1 LRLVHL
7 SDLHL
12 GFRQYQRLTPG
23 GVNQRE
29 ADVAATF
36 RNAIDKVIELA
47 PDVVIVAGDIFHS
60 VRPTNQAILHAFLQF
75 SRLSRALPD
84 AIIVLVAGNHDTP
97 RSTETG
103 GILPLLAQLGLHV
116 VDRKAERLAFPDREL
131 SILAV
136 PDVPGLVQPSLTPDA
151 AARYNVLAIHGE
163 VAGVLPAWVS
173 AADRAAVTVPR
184 EELGARWDYIALGHY
199 HVYTEVAPNA
209 YYSGSIEYTSVNT
222 WGETHEQDKADV
234 PGKGFVER
242 NLATGEHIFHVLDPV
257 RPLIDFEPVRARG
270 LTAAELDA
278 KIKDAVESCDGGID
292 DKVVRL
298 VVFDVSRHIARDLD
312 HKTIRDY
319 KRRALHFHLDLR
331 RPDVF
336 RIHAGGAPGGPR
348 VDLKDVVSEKLRWR
362 TIDADIDRTQ
372 LIERAVSYLDEA
384 NAVSLTPAAMVDA
397 S

>member
-12 GFRQYQRLTPG
+12 GFRQYQRLTPA

-36 RNAIDKVIELA
+36 RTAIDRVIEIA
-47 PDVVIVAGDIFHS
+47 PDIVLVAGDIFHS

-75 SRLSRALPD
+75 SRLVRDLPN
-84 AIIVLVAGNHDTP
+84 AIVVLVAGNHDTP

-116 VDRKAERLAFPDREL
+116 VDRKAERLSFPEREL
-131 SILAV
+131 SILAI
-136 PDVPGLVQPSLTPDA
+136 PDVPGLEVPSLKPDSGS
-151 AARYNVLAIHGE
+151 RYNVLVFHGE
-163 VAGVLPAWVS
+163 VAGILPAWASV
-173 AADRAAVTVPR
+173 ADRAAVTINR
-184 EELGARWDYIALGHY
+184 EDLGARWDYIALGHY

-209 YYSGSIEYTSVNT
+209 YYSGSIDFTSVNT
-222 WGETHEQDKADV
+222 WGEAHEQDKADV
-234 PGKGFVER
+234 HGKGFVER
-242 NLATGEHIFHVLDPV
+242 NLETGQHTFHVFTPN
-257 RPLIDFEPVRARG
+257 RPLVDLEPVRARG
-270 LTAAELDA
+270 LTAEELDA
-278 KIKDAVESCDGGID
+278 KIKAAVESCDGGID

-298 VVFDVSRHIARDLD
+298 VVFDVPRHIARELD
-312 HKTIRDY
+312 HKSIRDY

-336 RIHAGGAPGGPR
+336 RIHAGGAPGGAR
-348 VDLKDVVSEKLRWR
+348 VDLKDVVTEKLRWR
-362 TIDADIDRTQ
+362 TIDADIDRTH
-372 LIERAVSYLDEA
+372 LIDRAVAYLDEA
-384 NAVSLTPAAMVDA
+384 SAVPLAPSALVDA